1 MKSKNLVV
9 CGGGNNSHILIPF
22 LNESIFN
29 VDVYTSRPDEWSDT
43 INLEWHDG
51 SGNILD
57 TTSGQIRQASNDPN
71 LLFPNADFVVFCM
84 PVHQYRVALHKIAP
98 YLNKDKDVVICTLY
112 SQGGWNWMVDEIK
125 HKYGLDNL
133 IMFALD

>member
-9 CGGGNNSHILIPF
+9 CGGGNSSHILIPF

-29 VDVYTSRPDEWSDT
+29 VDVYTSRPDEWSDS

-51 SGNILD
+51 SGNILA

-84 PVHQYRVALHKIAP
+84 PVHQ
-98 YLNKDKDVVICTLY
+98 
-112 SQGGWNWMVDEIK
+112 
-125 HKYGLDNL
+125 
-133 IMFALD
+133 